1 MRSVP
6 PSNTYSV
13 AGLVALLP
21 PGNIPLRPWQL
32 AWSGQLPFVL
42 VTGGKCCLRIGSAEL
57 IALDCEKSTGTSM
70 ARWIRQLLPH
80 LLSHRC
86 PGRLF
91 TVRSNQ
97 LSRPDSGANL
107 GRETSSH

>member
-1 MRSVP
+1 
-6 PSNTYSV
+6 
-13 AGLVALLP
+13 
-21 PGNIPLRPWQL
+21 
-32 AWSGQLPFVL
+32 

-57 IALDCEKSTGTSM
+57 IALDCEKSTAGSM
-70 ARWIRQLLPH
+70 ARWNRRLPPH
-80 LLSHRC
+80 LLSHRARC
-86 PGRLF
+86 RLF